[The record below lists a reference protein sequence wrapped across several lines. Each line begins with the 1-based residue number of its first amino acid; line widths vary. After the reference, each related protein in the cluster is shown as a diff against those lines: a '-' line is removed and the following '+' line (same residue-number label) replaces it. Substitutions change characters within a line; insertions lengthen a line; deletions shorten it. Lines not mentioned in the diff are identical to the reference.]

1 MKAKM
6 TGQVPDT
13 GVYLCQNCQ
22 IKFKFSGGQLACP
35 KCGSTERDN
44 LLMIYVENDP
54 EQEQMYNDIDWHAG
68 D

>member
-6 TGQVPDT
+6 TESVPEA
-13 GVYLCQNCQ
+13 GVYLCQICQ
-22 IKFKFSGGQLACP
+22 IKFKFKKGQLICP
-35 KCGSTERDN
+35 KCKTEDRIN

-54 EQEQMYNDIDWHAG
+54 EQDQLYSDIDWHGG